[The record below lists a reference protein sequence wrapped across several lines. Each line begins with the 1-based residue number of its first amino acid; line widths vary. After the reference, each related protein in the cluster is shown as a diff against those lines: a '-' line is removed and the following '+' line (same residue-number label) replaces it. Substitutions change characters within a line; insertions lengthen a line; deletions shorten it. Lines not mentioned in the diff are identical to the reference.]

1 MIVSQEFHEHGDEYR
16 LVNHLNTDEQEKE
29 NWQSVQR
36 GKGFI
41 RENGKIVGREVARI
55 PVDEAAMLR
64 ANYDFDYLAFSENN
78 DKAALRRLLK
88 RFPHWRCSEGG
99 I

>member
-1 MIVSQEFHEHGDEYR
+1 MIVSQEFYEHGDEYR

-64 ANYDFDYLAFSENN
+64 ANYDLDYLAFSENN